1 MLLEKEKQLEFYDGQ
16 YQFKVPFMLYVD
28 FESMLK
34 PGNEKYRVKLDQRK
48 DQKSYT
54 EKISSVLCSYLAH
67 FSAQAQ
73 K

>member
-1 MLLEKEKQLEFYDGQ
+1 
-16 YQFKVPFMLYVD
+16 MLYVD

-34 PGNEKYRVKLDQRK
+34 PGNKKYGGKLDQRK
-48 DQKSYT
+48 DQKSYS

-73 K
+73 KIKKIYSQKIS